1 MHVLG
6 WISLGLIAGLVTKLQ
21 MPGRD
26 GAGFM
31 IAAVLGMT
39 GALLGGV
46 LGRVIGWYRERD
58 AVGFVV
64 ALLGAIIVMAIYHIA
79 VTKSGW
85 PRASRS

>member
-6 WISLGLIAGLVTKLQ
+6 WITLGLIAGLVTKLQ

-26 GAGFM
+26 AAGFL
-31 IAAVLGMT
+31 IAAVLGMA

-64 ALLGAIIVMAIYHIA
+64 ALLGAIIVLAVYHVA